1 MQRNATSV
9 LAPISPSH
17 IYYPYPL
24 ISYVKNG
31 TNLCSNNDILQE
43 ILGLAVLK
51 GEAESKDCYNKI
63 KYIKGWMYLQ
73 IT

>member
-31 TNLCSNNDILQE
+31 PNVCSNGDILQY
-43 ILGLAVLK
+43 ILGPAVLK
-51 GEAESKDCYNKI
+51 CETESKDCYNKI
-63 KYIKGWMYLQ
+63 KYIKGWIY
-73 IT
+73 